1 MEGCLSKIGSP
12 DRTGAG
18 FKVLHVIDSAGLYG
32 AEVMLLNLVG
42 EQIKMGLSPA
52 ICSIGEKGCAEKALE
67 AEAGRRGFR
76 VKTFRMNPGFNLKGA
91 LDILGFARQEGFGI
105 LHSHG
110 YKGNILFGFLPRRL
124 RRIPVVATLHGWT
137 SAGAISRMRVY
148 EWLDARALRHI
159 DAVVAVNARMLANPR
174 LKRGGLNLHV
184 VNNGMPPAPSEVR
197 ELDKEIAD
205 FCKTGFIV
213 GAIGRL
219 THEKGFKYL
228 VEAFARVRERR
239 KDAKLV
245 IIGDGPEKDLLAGSA
260 ALLGL
265 KDGLLMPGYRA
276 GASRYLRLFDIFVLP
291 SLTEGLPMVILEA
304 MQNGVPIA
312 ATRVGGVPEVLEEGA
327 AGVLME
333 PASAS
338 AIVEAIFALGDGAY
352 ARSLAKRAKETVN
365 ARYSSEGMAKGYRE
379 IYMGLLEAAG

>member
-1 MEGCLSKIGSP
+1 M
-12 DRTGAG
+12 GAG
-18 FKVLHVIDSAGLYG
+18 LKVLHVIDSAGLYG

-52 ICSIGEKGCAEKALE
+52 ICSIGEKGCAEKPLE
-67 AEAGRRGFR
+67 AEARRRGYP

-91 LDILGFARQEGFGI
+91 LDILGFARQEGFGV

-110 YKGNILFGFLPRRL
+110 YKGDILFGFLPRRL

-148 EWLDARALRHI
+148 EWLDARALKHI
-159 DAVVAVNARMLANPR
+159 DAVVAVNGRMLANPR
-174 LKRGGLNLHV
+174 LKKSGINLHV
-184 VNNGMPPAPSEVR
+184 VNNGMPPAQAEVR
-197 ELDKEIAD
+197 ELDQEVAE
-205 FCKTGFIV
+205 FCKAGFIV

-219 THEKGFKYL
+219 TQEKGFKYL

-239 KDAKLV
+239 KDARLV
-245 IIGDGPEKDLLAGSA
+245 ILGDGPEKDLLAGA
-260 ALLGL
+260 AATFGL

-291 SLTEGLPMVILEA
+291 SLTEGLPMVVLEA
-304 MQNGVPIA
+304 MQNGVPIV

-327 AGVLME
+327 AGVLIE
-333 PASAS
+333 SAS
-338 AIVEAIFALGDGAY
+338 ARAVAEGIFALEDENY
-352 ARSLAKRAKETVN
+352 ARGLAKRAKEIVN
-365 ARYSSEGMAKGYRE
+365 ARYSSEGMAAGYRE
-379 IYMGLLEAAG
+379 IYRSLLEGAR